1 MPLKFQKIYSKN
13 IRHAYHLFLIVI
25 DKEKTHLKRDK
36 LATFLLKNKIGVG
49 INYRSITDMHIYK
62 KKFHWNKNT
71 AKQSKYLGDN
81 ILSLPLY
88 PDLTLGEVNYICHKI
103 KSFFN

>member
-1 MPLKFQKIYSKN
+1 
-13 IRHAYHLFLIVI
+13 
-25 DKEKTHLKRDK
+25 
-36 LATFLLKNKIGVG
+36 
-49 INYRSITDMHIYK
+49 MHIYK
-62 KKFHWNKNT
+62 KRFKWNKNT

-88 PDLTLGEVNYICHKI
+88 PDLKMNEVNYICYKI